1 MLASG
6 LSGARGRHHVERWK
20 LRFGKATLHGLLGL
34 LAERHLLD

>member
-1 MLASG
+1 L
-6 LSGARGRHHVERWK
+6 K